1 MTTADFMERVS
12 PEPMS
17 GCWLWNQACRPEG
30 YGAFVL
36 NGSSMGAHRAS
47 WILFRGAI
55 PNGLFVCHKCDVRSC
70 VNPEHLF
77 LGTHTDNMRDAMNKR
92 NRMDD
97 LVNGDSGSGIK
108 VGRRYRVS
116 AYVETQEFIERLDMA
131 AKNAGQSRSEYIVQ
145 ATMELV
151 REMKEEVNTL

>member
-1 MTTADFMERVS
+1 MTQEQFIERVS
-12 PEPMS
+12 AEPMS
-17 GCWLWNQACRPEG
+17 GCWLWNMACRPDG

-92 NRMDD
+92 DRMDT
-97 LVNGDSGSGIK
+97 LVNSPTISGIK
-108 VGRRYRVS
+108 VGRKYRVS
-116 AYVETQEFIERLDMA
+116 TYLENQELIQRIDA
-131 AKNAGQSRSEYIVQ
+131 AAARAGQSRSQYIVQ

-151 REMKEEVNTL
+151 RQTKAGAQ